1 MHLNFGQKLLVTFS
15 ILLVL
20 VMAAFTISSN
30 LRLQNTT
37 ETYVDALIEN
47 TVEQNTSSIADW
59 LNTRLKM
66 TEATAKALETV
77 RGDQQ
82 ARTLLQAISAG
93 GVTSRM
99 CMSAVTMATCS

>member
-1 MHLNFGQKLLVTFS
+1 MHLNFGQKLLVTFG

-20 VMAAFTISSN
+20 VMAAFTISGN

-66 TEATAKALETV
+66 TEATATGNGEGRSASPHIAPGNFD
-77 RGDQQ
+77 RG
-82 ARTLLQAISAG
+82 
-93 GVTSRM
+93 
-99 CMSAVTMATCS
+99 